1 MVLGLL
7 QSQSLLVHVKLLTA
21 GGLMAHG
28 NTSGVL
34 SSGREGGR
42 EGFISVDNGRR
53 GISPA
58 GHITA
63 SSWVLSATVLIDVN

>member
-1 MVLGLL
+1 ML

-28 NTSGVL
+28 NPSGVL

-42 EGFISVDNGRR
+42 EGGFISVDNGRR

-63 SSWVLSATVLIDVN
+63 SSSVLSGTVLIDVN